1 MGASFRASKHRHLV
15 CDGKAIT
22 FECDYFPGMIGE
34 HAQSLQAE
42 VDQDLC
48 ANATFM
54 LQQTLPRKVLID
66 LAARVI
72 QNMRQHA
79 GRGSSGSARAWNR
92 FGGAGSR
99 DDLGIAAGQ
108 GTPGRDRGG
117 RDRTATVPQ
126 PAIADRRPRLRA

>member
-1 MGASFRASKHRHLV
+1 MGASFRASKYRHLV

-66 LAARVI
+66 LVA
-72 QNMRQHA
+72 
-79 GRGSSGSARAWNR
+79 
-92 FGGAGSR
+92 
-99 DDLGIAAGQ
+99 
-108 GTPGRDRGG
+108 
-117 RDRTATVPQ
+117 
-126 PAIADRRPRLRA
+126 